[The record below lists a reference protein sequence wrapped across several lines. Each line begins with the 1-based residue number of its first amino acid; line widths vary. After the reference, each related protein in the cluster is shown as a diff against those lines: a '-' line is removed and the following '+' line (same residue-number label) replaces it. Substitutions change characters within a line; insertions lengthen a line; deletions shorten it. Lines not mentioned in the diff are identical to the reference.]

1 MPALFLLGIV
11 VALLFIILIKLTNDE
26 AEAETVAE
34 VKKRAEKMEK
44 LPDYTAELEQMREA
58 HRTALSDFEKT
69 LDSFY
74 SSEASRE
81 GIRNEAVYE
90 EAYEK
95 WEQEVCGSCSEMIER
110 GEAVLLHEFGE
121 LKNDLHRML
130 NNVLERNW
138 KGISLV
144 RGLGISGDRYGTS
157 YYYDNELKF
166 FFKLFPDGD
175 INNWG
180 TYKYCFIP
188 STEAK
193 EEFPDQAHIP
203 VNINVPEYFAGM
215 RENYADIREIYLRT
229 H

>member
-1 MPALFLLGIV
+1 MPALVLLGIV
-11 VALLFIILIKLTNDE
+11 VTLLFIIFIKITNNE
-26 AEAETVAE
+26 ADAETVADI
-34 VKKRAEKMEK
+34 KKRAEKMEK
-44 LPDYTAELEQMREA
+44 LPDYTAELEQMRES
-58 HRTALSDFEKT
+58 HRIALVDFEKT
-69 LDSFY
+69 LDLFY
-74 SSEASRE
+74 ASDESRE
-81 GIRNEAVYE
+81 GIRNEAVYK
-90 EAYEK
+90 EAYDK
-95 WEQEVCGSCSEMIER
+95 WEKAVCGSCSEKIER
-110 GEAVLLHEFGE
+110 GEAVLLHEFSE
-121 LKNDLHRML
+121 LKNDLYRTL
-130 NNVLERNW
+130 NNVLARNW

-188 STEAK
+188 STEAR
-193 EEFPDQAHIP
+193 EEFSDQAHIP

-215 RENYADIREIYLRT
+215 RENYADIKEIYLRA